1 MKLHAG
7 TRVLDAGSTEV
18 SVESLSLPSVPVNVT
33 VSLRQPAEDSGI
45 VGAYVVG
52 VPTATGFSV
61 AFSAP
66 IPGPGYHLDWVA
78 MVDEEV
84 PMPGDTLAVD
94 YLGLVQHVARFLGY
108 DPDNLSERE
117 KSEVDAHIQSG
128 VRNFYHPP
136 KMEGVDENFE
146 WSFLRMECSIETTPG
161 VAVYRMPDGFGRV
174 AGTIG
179 FGGEDMHIPPVGIV
193 PLSTVEGLLRSGKA
207 GAPRVAAFVP
217 RQSFGEHGQYVEMRV
232 FPVPDRV
239 YVLRFRGDSDTGRIS
254 EERPF
259 PLGGHMFSELV
270 IESCLA
276 VAEQRSNDES
286 GLHTQLFNELLV
298 SMIAKDRKSSA
309 AVFGQMGDMP
319 DIPPPHGKPFVM
331 GGMKITY
338 RGQTW

>member
-1 MKLHAG
+1 MKIYTG
-7 TRVLDAGSTEV
+7 TRVLDEGSTEAT
-18 SVESLSLPSVPVNVT
+18 VESLSLPSAPVNVSVT
-33 VSLRQPAEDSGI
+33 LRQPAEENGL

-66 IPGPGYHLDWVA
+66 IPAPGYHLDWFVV
-78 MVDEEV
+78 VDEDI
-84 PMPGDTLAVD
+84 PLAGDTLAVD
-94 YLGLVQHVARFLGY
+94 YNGLVQHVARFLGY
-108 DPDNLSERE
+108 DPSALTDRE
-117 KSEVDAHIQSG
+117 KAEVDAHIQSG

-146 WSFLRMECSIETTPG
+146 WSFLRMECSLETSQG
-161 VAVYRMPDGFGRV
+161 VGVYRMPDGFGRA

-179 FGGEDMHIPPVGIV
+179 FGGEDMHIHPVRIV
-193 PLSTVEGLLRSGKA
+193 PLSTVEGLARSGKT

-217 RQSFGEHGQYVEMRV
+217 RQSFGERGQYVEMRV
-232 FPVPDRV
+232 FPIPDRI
-239 YVLRFRGDSDTGRIS
+239 YVLRFRGDSDTGRLS

-259 PLGGHMFSELV
+259 PLGGSMFSELV

-286 GLHTQLFNELLV
+286 GIHTQLFNELLV

-309 AVFGQMGDMP
+309 SVFGQMGDMP
-319 DIPPPHGKPFVM
+319 DIPPPHGRPFVI

-338 RGQTW
+338 RGHTW